1 MVKIGPVSL
10 FSRRPNLGGKIH
22 QVVSVSAARQV
33 VQSGLAGASAQLLA
47 LAELEL
53 ELRLGR
59 LRLLEAALPLVGE
72 RRERESRRERRPLV

>member
-22 QVVSVSAARQV
+22 QVVSVSAARQA

-47 LAELEL
+47 ELKLRLEL
-53 ELRLGR
+53 GHLLLLG
-59 LRLLEAALPLVGE
+59 ATPPLVGE
-72 RRERESRRERRPLV
+72 RRERESRQERRPLV